1 MGKEIAINTV
11 VNNLEVSAENLN
23 EKSYETQFEMLT
35 QFIDHLIQT
44 DFNRLLSILYR
55 VDISEEKLKS
65 KLAESRDQQF
75 SSQIISQMLIDREVE
90 KIASRVKYKAKQ

>member
-11 VNNLEVSAENLN
+11 VNNLEVSTENLN

-75 SSQIISQMLIDREVE
+75 SSQIIAQMLIDREVE
-90 KIASRVKYKAKQ
+90 KIASRVKYKAK